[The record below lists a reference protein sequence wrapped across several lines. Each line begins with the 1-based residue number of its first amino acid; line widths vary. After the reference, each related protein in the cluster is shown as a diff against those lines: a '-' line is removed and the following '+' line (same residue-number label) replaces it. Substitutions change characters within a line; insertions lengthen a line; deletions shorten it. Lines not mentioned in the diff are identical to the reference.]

1 MKFPDSASSAL
12 FPPFDTCP
20 ACRATG
26 LQPVA
31 AGDQVIFSCSRCQC
45 YWHIDL
51 GWVHQVR
58 PAAGP
63 AIGAATDA
71 TISSLDPKRPNGSGR
86 SG

>member
-1 MKFPDSASSAL
+1 MKLPNGANSAL

-26 LQPVA
+26 LRPIA
-31 AGDQVIFSCSRCQC
+31 AGDQVIFSCPRCHR

-58 PAAGP
+58 PAARP
-63 AIGAATDA
+63 PQAQRPIRP
-71 TISSLDPKRPNGSGR
+71 TIRMKWAQSR
-86 SG
+86 

>member
-1 MKFPDSASSAL
+1 MMFPDSASSAL

-63 AIGAATDA
+63 TCAATDA
-71 TISSLDPKRPNGSGR
+71 TIRSLDPKRSNGSGR